1 MTKKLNITVG
11 VCKQLSELCT
21 YCLIVKANGFVIVVH
36 LLIESPNMVYRHTET
51 HIYLTCSELL
61 PANFLSILEA
71 TAESS
76 MPGDLSAVTT

>member
-1 MTKKLNITVG
+1 MYL
-11 VCKQLSELCT
+11 LS
-21 YCLIVKANGFVIVVH
+21 YFKANGFVIVVH
-36 LLIESPNMVYRHTET
+36 LLVESPNIFVMVYRHTET

-76 MPGDLSAVTT
+76 MSGDLSAVTT